1 MFDIATL
8 EEEWNASIRELG
20 LDPKNHI
27 HRSAAEAFFTQR
39 SIYEPAKKGS
49 VKRIED
55 EFDHIAK
62 ESMQLHKR
70 VSSLPIH
77 YKNILKDYLFYRF
90 KIDCNFASQS
100 NVNGIDFFLH
110 SLANSALLSKEHN
123 DLDIP
128 SGFYNPFLY
137 FFVKNTISSGYVYP
151 MILIEYL
158 RKKSNK
164 KINTR
169 YY

>member
-8 EEEWNASIRELG
+8 EEELNAHIRELG

-27 HRSAAEAFFTQR
+27 HQTAAEAFFTQR

-49 VKRIED
+49 VKRVED

-77 YKNILKDYLFYRF
+77 YKNILKN
-90 KIDCNFASQS
+90 I
-100 NVNGIDFFLH
+100 
-110 SLANSALLSKEHN
+110 
-123 DLDIP
+123 
-128 SGFYNPFLY
+128 Y
-137 FFVKNTISSGYVYP
+137 FIVLRLIV
-151 MILIEYL
+151 ILIPNAMLMEL
-158 RKKSNK
+158 
-164 KINTR
+164 IFFCIH
-169 YY
+169 